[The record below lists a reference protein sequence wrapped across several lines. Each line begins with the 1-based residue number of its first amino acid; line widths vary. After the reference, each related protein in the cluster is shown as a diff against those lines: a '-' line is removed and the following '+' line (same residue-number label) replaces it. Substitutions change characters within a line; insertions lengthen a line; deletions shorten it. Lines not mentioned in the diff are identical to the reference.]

1 MGTQHSHTYSQ
12 SPSND
17 MSLGDM
23 TFNKA
28 ISRISELEKQ
38 NRCLLTNLEGANS
51 LIIEYEEEMMAAE
64 KEAPQRTHD
73 FEHEEYFRT
82 NGQNNTDESE
92 IHLSPSLPKTL
103 IDTLTCPITH
113 EIMRNPW
120 MDHEGYSYELNSI
133 LTHLKKNKTSPIT
146 RSPMDTTPEFLF
158 PNIGLRNTIQSL
170 KLDMFPT
177 TPKNK
182 E

>member
-51 LIIEYEEEMMAAE
+51 LIIEYEEEMKAAE
-64 KEAPQRTHD
+64 KEHHR
-73 FEHEEYFRT
+73 EHTTLSMRSIFVPMDKITRMNLRYT
-82 NGQNNTDESE
+82 
-92 IHLSPSLPKTL
+92 SPSLPKTL

-120 MDHEGYSYELNSI
+120 MDHEGHSYELNSI

-146 RSPMDTTPEFLF
+146 RSPMDATPEFLF

>member
-23 TFNKA
+23 TFSKA

-64 KEAPQRTHD
+64 KEAPQR
-73 FEHEEYFRT
+73 
-82 NGQNNTDESE
+82 NTT
-92 IHLSPSLPKTL
+92 LSMRSIFVLMDK
-103 IDTLTCPITH
+103 ITQMNLRYIFH
-113 EIMRNPW
+113 N
-120 MDHEGYSYELNSI
+120 
-133 LTHLKKNKTSPIT
+133 
-146 RSPMDTTPEFLF
+146 LF
-158 PNIGLRNTIQSL
+158 HNL
-170 KLDMFPT
+170 
-177 TPKNK
+177 
-182 E
+182 

>member
-1 MGTQHSHTYSQ
+1 
-12 SPSND
+12 
-17 MSLGDM
+17 M
-23 TFNKA
+23 TFIEG

-51 LIIEYEEEMMAAE
+51 LIIEYEEEMMADA
-64 KEAPQRTHD
+64 KEAPQRTLD

-82 NGQNNTDESE
+82 NGQNNMDESD
-92 IHLSPSLPKTL
+92 IHLPQSLPKNL
-103 IDTLTCPITH
+103 IDTLICPITH

-120 MDHEGYSYELNSI
+120 MDYEGHSYELNSI

-146 RSPMDTTPEFLF
+146 RSPMDATPEFLF

-170 KLDMFPT
+170 KLDMIPT
-177 TPKNK
+177 TPNYK